1 MVGGPQESSLSLPH
15 LPSSLSLPLSLYL
28 SPSLLPFFHF
38 FLSPH
43 TDMVTMFTQNRW
55 QMKML
60 IWEIVLTSLWE
71 KKMFEQLLI
80 YGARHFDAFCHKAE

>member
-1 MVGGPQESSLSLPH
+1 MLGFMSQVAVIWYFSNSSIYKLQT
-15 LPSSLSLPLSLYL
+15 L
-28 SPSLLPFFHF
+28 SPSHFFHF

-60 IWEIVLTSLWE
+60 TWEIVLTSLWE
-71 KKMFEQLLI
+71 KKKMFEQLLI